1 MYDDKL
7 KSSGSQDSFDFILII
22 FYDLCA
28 KAGINPDA
36 FSSSFSTMLR
46 DDALEYFYDSI
57 NNQGYSFDMMCSMI
71 KSHFET
77 EEHKKALMA
86 IWYSMS
92 LESTI
97 K

>member
-46 DDALEYFYDSI
+46 DDALEYFYDSN
-57 NNQGYSFDMMCSMI
+57 NNQGSPFDMMYSVI

-77 EEHKKALMA
+77 KEHKQALMTTWNF
-86 IWYSMS
+86 IYK
-92 LESTI
+92 EQ
-97 K
+97 